1 MYKFIINS
9 FTRGFLWV
17 RSFLRLEPEVDVNND
32 ENDRLF
38 TETEDE
44 KPEDL
49 ERSDNLDRP
58 DNLEKSNDLEEV
70 SIDLYSLTPKTNSPA
85 LTIQIPEPKIFMFLD
100 TETTGIPQQKSYGKY
115 YEPHYINYY
124 DGARMIEL
132 GYMICDDVGN
142 IIKERSFLI
151 KPNGFTIKNTKIHGI
166 ATEHA
171 IAHGIPIHEALE
183 IFYSDLK
190 MVDKIICHNIDFD
203 IHILLAECYREYRYE
218 TEIIKRIKSIPKKC
232 TMEMGKRVFKL
243 KKNPRLVEL
252 YRIIF
257 ENEPVQE
264 HRALSDVRLCYD
276 CYFNIHKSK

>member
-1 MYKFIINS
+1 MYQFIINS
-9 FTRGFLWV
+9 FTRGILWV
-17 RSFLRLEPEVDVNND
+17 RSFLRIEPRLDRND
-32 ENDRLF
+32 DEYDRLF
-38 TETEDE
+38 TETDDE
-44 KPEDL
+44 KTEGIENPY
-49 ERSDNLDRP
+49 
-58 DNLEKSNDLEEV
+58 DLEEV

-100 TETTGIPQQKSYGKY
+100 TETTGIPQQKSFGKY
-115 YEPHYINYY
+115 FDPHYINYY
-124 DGARMIEL
+124 DGSRMIEL

-190 MVDKIICHNIDFD
+190 MVDKIVCHNIDFD

-218 TEIIKRIKSIPKKC
+218 TEIIKKIKSIPKKC

-276 CYFNIHKSK
+276 CYFNIHKS

>member
-9 FTRGFLWV
+9 FMRGILWV
-17 RSFLRLEPEVDVNND
+17 RSFLRIEPEVDGNND
-32 ENDRLF
+32 KYDHLFDKTENP
-38 TETEDE
+38 DE
-44 KPEDL
+44 PPDEPEKND
-49 ERSDNLDRP
+49 EP
-58 DNLEKSNDLEEV
+58 PEKSDEPEEII
-70 SIDLYSLTPKTNSPA
+70 IDLYSLTPKNNSPI
-85 LTIQIPEPKIFMFLD
+85 LSIQIPEPKIYMFLD

-166 ATEHA
+166 TTEKATSD
-171 IAHGIPIHEALE
+171 GIPIHEALE
-183 IFYSDLK
+183 LFYSDLK
-190 MVDKIICHNIDFD
+190 IVDKIVCHNIDFD

-264 HRALSDVRLCYD
+264 HRALSDVHLCYD
-276 CYFNIHKSK
+276 CFFNIHKS